1 MPAFSNGQA
10 YVHFHYSALGTDFG
24 SAIKYLL
31 ANPFSAFETMVGNHT
46 NEPLGEGVKAEL
58 FLLLCLSGLPILV
71 FRPAYLLMLLPIFFQ
86 KLFHDNFHLW
96 GVYAQYCIEFAPVM
110 AVGIFV
116 AIAKIKTAT
125 PQRIITSVV
134 LIGSLVGTIKM
145 MDRSVIFTNKSTIR
159 FYQSAHYVRN
169 YDVNTV
175 LRQLAAIPPDAIVS
189 AQSPFLPHLSLRETI
204 YQFPMVKDAEYI
216 VLSRLEGSY
225 PLNEEQ
231 FRDALESITLSKS
244 WRIFSASS
252 GCWVF
257 KKVN

>member
-1 MPAFSNGQA
+1 M
-10 YVHFHYSALGTDFG
+10 
-24 SAIKYLL
+24 I
-31 ANPFSAFETMVGNHT
+31 GNHT
-46 NEPLGEGVKAEL
+46 QEPLGEGVKAEL
-58 FLLLCLSGLPILV
+58 FLLLFLSGLPVLI

-110 AVGIFV
+110 AVGIFIT
-116 AIAKIKTAT
+116 IAKIKTVT
-125 PQRIITSVV
+125 PQRIITSMV

-145 MDRSVIFTNKSTIR
+145 MDRSAIFTNKSTIR

-169 YDVNTV
+169 YDVNAV
-175 LRQLAAIPPDAIVS
+175 HKQLAAIPANAIVS

-204 YQFPMVKDAEYI
+204 YQFPTINDAQYI
-216 VLSRLEGSY
+216 VLSRLEGPY

-231 FRDALESITLSKS
+231 FRTALDSIALSKS
-244 WRIFSASS
+244 WGIISASK

>member
-1 MPAFSNGQA
+1 
-10 YVHFHYSALGTDFG
+10 
-24 SAIKYLL
+24 
-31 ANPFSAFETMVGNHT
+31 
-46 NEPLGEGVKAEL
+46 
-58 FLLLCLSGLPILV
+58 
-71 FRPAYLLMLLPIFFQ
+71 MLLPIFFQ

-110 AVGIFV
+110 AVGIFI

-125 PQRIITSVV
+125 PQRIITSMV
-134 LIGSLVGTIKM
+134 LVGSLVGTIKM
-145 MDRSVIFTNKSTIR
+145 MDRSAIFTNKSTIR

-175 LRQLAAIPPDAIVS
+175 HRQLDAIPPDAIVS

-204 YQFPMVKDAEYI
+204 YQFPTINDAQYI
-216 VLSRLEGSY
+216 VLSQLEGPY

-231 FRDALESITLSKS
+231 FRTALDSVAQSKS
-244 WRIFSASS
+244 WKILSASK

-257 KKVN
+257 RKVN